1 MSRAFGDPVAPGA
14 DAHPPPE
21 LWHDPGM
28 ARLGEIAT
36 ALDQLLT
43 PERFRDYGPNGVQ
56 VPPPDGD
63 DGEIHTVATAVS
75 ADGEAIEAAAGLG
88 ADLLLVHHGL
98 FWDGDPR
105 ALDRVAAARL
115 RTVLSRGMAVAAY
128 HLPLDGHPAL
138 GNNHLLC
145 DALGATG
152 SPWDGSGRPP
162 IGSVARFD
170 PPVAVDELRER
181 IERVTGQPAIAFAFG
196 PERIERL
203 AVVSGAAA
211 SMLPAVAADG
221 LDGLLTG
228 EPREQTRG
236 LAREHRLHAF
246 CAGHHATERLGVQA
260 LGRWLAERFGVE
272 HRFVET
278 HNPI

>member
-1 MSRAFGDPVAPGA
+1 
-14 DAHPPPE
+14 
-21 LWHDPGM
+21 M
-28 ARLGEIAT
+28 ARLGDITT

-43 PERFRDYGPNGVQ
+43 PERFRDYCPNGLQ
-56 VPPPDGD
+56 VAHPDGAD
-63 DGEIHTVATAVS
+63 AEISLVVTAVS
-75 ADGEAIEAAAGLG
+75 ADGEALDAAAALG
-88 ADLLLVHHGL
+88 ADLVLVHHGL

-105 ALDRVAAARL
+105 ALDRVAAGRL
-115 RTVLSRGMAVAAY
+115 RTVLGHGMALVAY
-128 HLPLDGHPAL
+128 HLPLDGHPEL

-145 DALGATG
+145 RALGAEST
-152 SPWDGSGRPP
+152 PWAGSGSPP
-162 IGSVARFD
+162 IGSIARFD
-170 PPVAVDELRER
+170 PPVPAAELRR
-181 IERVTGQPAIAFAFG
+181 RVEQVAGQPPVDFLHG
-196 PERIERL
+196 PEQVSRL

-236 LAREHRLHAF
+236 LAREHGLHAI

-260 LGRWLAERFGVE
+260 LGDWLVDRFGVR

-278 HNPI
+278 HNPV

>member
-1 MSRAFGDPVAPGA
+1 MT
-14 DAHPPPE
+14 
-21 LWHDPGM
+21 
-28 ARLGEIAT
+28 RLGEIT
-36 ALDQLLT
+36 SALDQLLK
-43 PERFRDYGPNGVQ
+43 PERFRDYGPNGLQ

-63 DGEIHTVATAVS
+63 DAEIGTVATAVS
-75 ADGEAIEAAAGLG
+75 ADGEAIEAAAELG

-105 ALDRVAAARL
+105 ALDRVAAGRL
-115 RTVLSRGMAVAAY
+115 RTVLGNGMAVVAY
-128 HLPLDGHPAL
+128 HLPLDGHPEL

-145 DALGATG
+145 TALGATS
-152 SPWDGSGRPP
+152 SPWEGSGTPP

-170 PPVAVDELRER
+170 PPVTPDELRER
-181 IERVTGQPAIAFAFG
+181 IERVAGQPVIAFPCG
-196 PERIERL
+196 PAHIARL

-236 LAREHRLHAF
+236 LAREHGLHAF

-260 LGRWLAERFGVE
+260 LGTWLAERFGIQ

>member
-1 MSRAFGDPVAPGA
+1 
-14 DAHPPPE
+14 
-21 LWHDPGM
+21 M
-28 ARLGEIAT
+28 ARLGEITT

-43 PERFRDYGPNGVQ
+43 PDRFRDYGPNGLQ
-56 VPPPDGD
+56 IPPPDGD
-63 DGEIHTVATAVS
+63 DAEVRTVATAVS
-75 ADGEAIEAAAGLG
+75 ADGEAIEAAAALD

-105 ALDRVAAARL
+105 ALDRVAAGRL
-115 RTVLSRGMAVAAY
+115 RTVLARGMALVAY
-128 HLPLDGHPAL
+128 HLPLDGHPEL
-138 GNNHLLC
+138 GNNALLC
-145 DALGATG
+145 AALGAASEPWTG
-152 SPWDGSGRPP
+152 SGSPP

-170 PPVAVDELRER
+170 PPVAADALRER
-181 IERVTGQPAIAFAFG
+181 IERITGQPAIAFPFG
-196 PERIERL
+196 PERIGRL

-211 SMLPAVAADG
+211 SMLPAVAGDG

-236 LAREHRLHAF
+236 LAREHGLHAF

-260 LGRWLAERFGVE
+260 LGRWLAERFDVQ
-272 HRFVET
+272 HHVVET

>member
-1 MSRAFGDPVAPGA
+1 
-14 DAHPPPE
+14 
-21 LWHDPGM
+21 M
-28 ARLGEIAT
+28 ARLGEITT

-63 DGEIHTVATAVS
+63 DAEVRTVVTAVS
-75 ADGEAIEAAAGLG
+75 ADAEAIEAAAELD

-105 ALDRVAAARL
+105 ALDRVAAGRL
-115 RTVLSRGMAVAAY
+115 RTVLGRGMAVVAY
-128 HLPLDGHPAL
+128 HLPLDGHPEL
-138 GNNHLLC
+138 GNNALLC
-145 DALGATG
+145 AALGAT
-152 SPWDGSGRPP
+152 SAPWEGSGRPP
-162 IGSVARFD
+162 IGSVARFE
-170 PPVAVDELRER
+170 PPVAADELRER
-181 IERVTGQPAIAFAFG
+181 IERVTGQPAIAFPFG
-196 PERIERL
+196 PERVTRL

-236 LAREHRLHAF
+236 LAREHGLHAF

-260 LGRWLAERFGVE
+260 LGNWLAERFGVQ

>member
-1 MSRAFGDPVAPGA
+1 MSRDFGPLPFSASSVAPA
-14 DAHPPPE
+14 QS
-21 LWHDPGM
+21 LWHDLRM
-28 ARLGEIAT
+28 ARLGDLTT

-43 PERFRDYGPNGVQ
+43 PERYRDYGPNGLQ
-56 VPPPDGD
+56 VPPPEGLDA
-63 DGEIHTVATAVS
+63 EIELVATAVS
-75 ADGEAIEAAAGLG
+75 ADGEALESAAELG
-88 ADLLLVHHGL
+88 ADLVLVHHGL

-115 RTVLSRGMAVAAY
+115 RTVLSAGMAVAAY
-128 HLPLDGHPAL
+128 HLPLDGHPEL
-138 GNNHLLC
+138 GNNALLC
-145 DALGATG
+145 DALGA
-152 SPWDGSGRPP
+152 SSEPWAGSGTPA

-170 PPVAVDELRER
+170 PPIPADELSRR
-181 IERVTGQPAIAFAFG
+181 IAGVAGQPPIEFLHG
-196 PERIERL
+196 PDPVARL

-236 LAREHRLHAF
+236 LAREHGLHAF

-260 LGRWLAERFGVE
+260 LGAWLAERFGVQ

>member
-1 MSRAFGDPVAPGA
+1 
-14 DAHPPPE
+14 
-21 LWHDPGM
+21 M
-28 ARLGEIAT
+28 ARLGDITT
-36 ALDQLLT
+36 ALDRLLT
-43 PERFRDYGPNGVQ
+43 PERFRDYGPNGLQ

-63 DGEIHTVATAVS
+63 DAEVRTIATAVS
-75 ADGEAIEAAAGLG
+75 ADGEAIEAAAALD

-98 FWDGDPR
+98 FWDGEPR
-105 ALDRVAAARL
+105 ALDRVAAGRL
-115 RTVLSRGMAVAAY
+115 RTLLAGEIALAAY
-128 HLPLDGHPAL
+128 HLPLDGHPEL

-145 DALGATG
+145 AALGAT
-152 SPWDGSGRPP
+152 SEPWAGSGDPP
-162 IGSVARFD
+162 IGSVARFE
-170 PPVAVDELRER
+170 PPIAADELRER
-181 IERVTGQPAIAFAFG
+181 IEGIAGQPAIAFAFG
-196 PERIERL
+196 PERVSRL

-211 SMLPAVAADG
+211 SMLPAVSADG

-236 LAREHRLHAF
+236 LAREHGVHAF

-260 LGRWLAERFGVE
+260 LGRWLAERFDVE